1 MPTFAYRALTSA
13 GEQVNGRIEAADSRT
28 AIQRLQA
35 GGLIPI
41 KAEPVA
47 ERSEGGGLAGLSGPG
62 GAARPLTEATRELA
76 TLLGAGLTIEA
87 SLAMLG
93 EAVESRRLK
102 ASLALLLARVR
113 GGRSLS
119 QAMAEAPTVFPRVYV
134 GMVRAGESAG
144 RLGEALA
151 ELAVLRERSQKLQEK
166 VVSSLIY
173 PSVLALTSLGSI
185 IVLMTVVVP
194 RFEPLFAQAGE
205 DLPESAAVL
214 LAIEQGLRA
223 YGDLLLVGLLGLV
236 LAALL
241 ALRRPRLREA
251 LDRMLLG
258 APLLG
263 LLSRERATAQTARG
277 LATMLAGGLELPSAL
292 TMTTE
297 MLSNRSARAAL
308 GNVVSGVRQGRRM
321 GDCLEEAGFLT
332 PMGLQMLRVGEESGR
347 LAAVAS
353 HLADTAEERVG
364 SRLTRLVSLIEPA
377 TVIGMGVLVGAIVTT
392 ILTAV
397 LSVNKLAL

>member
-1 MPTFAYRALTSA
+1 VPTFAYRALTAA
-13 GEQVNGRIEAADSRT
+13 GERVTGRIEAADTRT

-41 KAEPVA
+41 GAEPVA
-47 ERSEGGGLAGLSGPG
+47 ERAEGGGLAGLSVMG
-62 GAARPLTEATRELA
+62 GVAKPLTEATRELA

-87 SLAMLG
+87 SLAMMG
-93 EAVESRRLK
+93 EAVESKRLK
-102 ASLALLLARVR
+102 AALGQLLARVR

-119 QAMAEAPTVFPRVYV
+119 QAMAEAPAIFPRVYV

-144 RLGEALA
+144 RLGEALG
-151 ELAVLRERSQKLQEK
+151 ELALLRERSQKLQEK

-173 PSVLALTSLGSI
+173 PSILALTALGSI
-185 IVLMTVVVP
+185 IILMTVVVP
-194 RFEPLFAQAGE
+194 RFEPLFAQAGK
-205 DLPESAAVL
+205 DLPASAAVL
-214 LAIEQGLRA
+214 LAIERGLRA
-223 YGDLLLVGLLGLV
+223 NGDLMLVGLLGII
-236 LAALL
+236 LAAVL
-241 ALRRPRLREA
+241 ALRRASVREA
-251 LDRMLLG
+251 LDRAFLDS
-258 APLLG
+258 PLLG

-292 TMTTE
+292 AMTTE
-297 MLSNRSARAAL
+297 MLSNRAARAAL
-308 GNVVSGVRQGRRM
+308 AKVVTGVRQGRRM
-321 GDCLEEAGFLT
+321 SDCLREAGFLT

-347 LAAVAS
+347 LASVAS

-364 SRLTRLVSLIEPA
+364 SRLTRLVALIEPA
-377 TVIGMGVLVGAIVTT
+377 TVIGMGILVGAIVTT